1 MVKFLADGKTV
12 DEEKDGKDAKKR
24 SAAAKKAART
34 RKKNKGNW
42 TKFHLK
48 IDNKL
53 LLFFKSQ
60 RIVFLIERYDDFN
73 LTFLKLPSP
82 SCQRGIF
89 MRTISYPAL
98 LKRISKSLSSP

>member
-48 IDNKL
+48 IDNKHL
-53 LLFFKSQ
+53 DRLDKLVKIGGAKSRDDAILTAVRQ
-60 RIVFLIERYDDFN
+60 YLIQLRMLVD
-73 LTFLKLPSP
+73 
-82 SCQRGIF
+82 
-89 MRTISYPAL
+89 
-98 LKRISKSLSSP
+98 

>member
-1 MVKFLADGKTV
+1 MAKSYLVGSGKVDKKIDGKTP
-12 DEEKDGKDAKKR
+12 AQR

-53 LLFFKSQ
+53 LDRLDKLVKIGGAKSRDDAILTAVRQ
-60 RIVFLIERYDDFN
+60 YLIQLRMLVD
-73 LTFLKLPSP
+73 
-82 SCQRGIF
+82 
-89 MRTISYPAL
+89 
-98 LKRISKSLSSP
+98 